1 MTAIQPER
9 LKQQAVQLAEHFADP
24 PTYVRELHQLLDY
37 YADRVRRPGQS
48 GRPAPLIQSYNVRPP
63 VLRALLVELLP
74 RLQADLQSGLA
85 LCDALWE
92 QPYLEF
98 RMLAIL
104 LLGQAAPDPPE
115 AILQRI
121 QSWITPALELQLVES
136 LLSLGVA
143 RLQREHPMI
152 LLQQV
157 ERWLAHPQPF
167 YQQLGLRALL
177 PLVNNPGFE
186 NLPVFF
192 RLITPLCQ
200 AAPSGLR
207 ADLLDVL
214 AALARRSPQ
223 ETAYFLRQVLAYPDA
238 PDTPWLIRQ
247 SLSEFPPEIQAGLRN
262 AVRAIERRP
271 AVGCKSPR

>member
-1 MTAIQPER
+1 MTAIQPDR
-9 LKQQAVQLAEHFADP
+9 LKQQAAQLAEHFADP
-24 PTYVRELHQLLDY
+24 AAYVHELHQLLDY
-37 YADRVRRPGQS
+37 YADRVRRPGQA
-48 GRPAPLIQSYNVRPP
+48 GRPAPLTPAYNVRPP
-63 VLRALLVELLP
+63 VLRALLAALLP
-74 RLQADLQSGLA
+74 RLQADPQNGLA

-115 AILQRI
+115 AIVQRI
-121 QSWITPALELQLVES
+121 KSWITPALELQLIES
-136 LLSLGVA
+136 LLSLGVE
-143 RLQREHPMI
+143 RLHRECPMV
-152 LLQQV
+152 LLQLIRQ
-157 ERWLAHPQPF
+157 WLENTQPF

-177 PLVNNPGFE
+177 PFINNPAFE

-200 AAPSGLR
+200 SAPSGLR

-247 SLSEFPPEIQAGLRN
+247 SLNEFPPEIQAGLRSALR
-262 AVRAIERRP
+262 AVERRP
-271 AVGCKSPR
+271 TAKRSRPR

>member
-9 LKQQAVQLAEHFADP
+9 LRRQAAQLAEHFADP

-37 YADRVRRPGQS
+37 YADRVRRPGQAS
-48 GRPAPLIQSYNVRPP
+48 RPAPLLQAYNVRPP
-63 VLRALLVELLP
+63 VLRALLMELLP
-74 RLQADLQSGLA
+74 RLQADLPGGLA
-85 LCDALWE
+85 LCDALWQ

-115 AILQRI
+115 AIIQRI
-121 QSWITPALELQLVES
+121 QSWITPALELQLIES
-136 LLSLGVA
+136 LLSLGVE
-143 RLQREHPMI
+143 RLHRERPMA
-152 LLQQV
+152 LLQLIEQ
-157 ERWLAHPQPF
+157 WLVNPQPF

-177 PLVNNPGFE
+177 PLINNPASE

-200 AAPSGLR
+200 SAPSRLR

-223 ETAYFLRQVLAYPDA
+223 ETAYFLRQVLAFPDA

-247 SLSEFPPEIQAGLRN
+247 SLSEFPSEIQSGLRSALR
-262 AVRAIERRP
+262 AVEKRP
-271 AVGCKSPR
+271 AVSRNQSR